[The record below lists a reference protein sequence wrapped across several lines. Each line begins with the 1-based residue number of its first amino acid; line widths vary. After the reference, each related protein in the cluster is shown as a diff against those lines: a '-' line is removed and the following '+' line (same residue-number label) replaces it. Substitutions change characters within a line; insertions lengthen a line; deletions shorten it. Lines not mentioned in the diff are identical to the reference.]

1 MKPSYSQYTRNTR
14 NQSAL
19 DRKISRYEQDPIRLE
34 TGYADESVK
43 IRSIKAVRL
52 G

>member
-1 MKPSYSQYTRNTR
+1 MKPSYSQYTRKTEK
-14 NQSAL
+14 QTSL
-19 DRKISRYEQDPIRLE
+19 DRKIERYEQDPIRYE

-43 IRSIKAVRL
+43 IRSIKGVRL